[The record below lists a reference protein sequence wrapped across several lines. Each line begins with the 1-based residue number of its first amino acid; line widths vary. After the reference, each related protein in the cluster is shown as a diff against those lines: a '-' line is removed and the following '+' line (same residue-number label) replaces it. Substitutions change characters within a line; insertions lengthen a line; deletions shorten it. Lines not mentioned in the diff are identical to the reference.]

1 MLQLIHIPV
10 SYTHL
15 DVYKRQRPIWVIKCP
30 APEGKDKVLWG
41 DYPYALALK
50 KYLERLNC
58 FVIIDTR
65 EDWGCEEGADVVL
78 VLRGTYFYQIGRAH
92 V

>member
-1 MLQLIHIPV
+1 M
-10 SYTHL
+10 SAEN
-15 DVYKRQRPIWVIKCP
+15 KRSAGGRPIWVIKCP

-78 VLRGTYFYQIGRAH
+78 VFEEPISTALTAVTKQRSI
-92 V
+92 